1 MQLKKNN
8 SNNDSHSLEKT
19 VHPRYSFL
27 EIAVLS
33 ITLIWIIG
41 SLFMFAT
48 GRLNSISVITNQL
61 VTIFM
66 PVAIG
71 FLCLIIMRSSKVMQE
86 ESQKLQTAVAAL
98 RRAYIE
104 QQKAQ
109 GQWPPQSS
117 LGQKLD
123 SIADTQQK
131 IEVNLAILSSNQQDQ
146 RQIPTKN
153 ISDGDKSLDESEQT
167 TLEFGTPSDA
177 LTSPISNENFIKALN
192 FPENPND
199 EDGFV
204 ALHLGLKDRDT
215 AKVIQASQDILT
227 FLSHDGIYMDD
238 LRPTIA
244 RPEIWRKFANGERGR
259 VISSL
264 GGIRDRSSLAL
275 TNGRMKQDPIFRD
288 AAHHFLRTFDKEF
301 STFEKSATDTEIS
314 AFAETRTARAFMLI
328 GRVSGTFD

>member
-1 MQLKKNN
+1 QLKKNN

-204 ALHLGLKDRDT
+204 ALH
-215 AKVIQASQDILT
+215 
-227 FLSHDGIYMDD
+227 
-238 LRPTIA
+238 
-244 RPEIWRKFANGERGR
+244 
-259 VISSL
+259 
-264 GGIRDRSSLAL
+264 
-275 TNGRMKQDPIFRD
+275 
-288 AAHHFLRTFDKEF
+288 
-301 STFEKSATDTEIS
+301 
-314 AFAETRTARAFMLI
+314 
-328 GRVSGTFD
+328 